1 MTDDTSENTDNLDNA
16 DENTCTDERKFTQAE
31 LNSFLAAQKLEL
43 TKGTK
48 KATGSDPAAE
58 TLAEIKALK
67 AEMEKERSAIK
78 FERWATSK
86 GADERVA
93 RLLTGVVDLADS
105 ETWQGAFDDYADLFK
120 SKARG
125 NLAPPENPI
134 KGAPN
139 GQPSDERPRIGKSID
154 KDKYESLSPKETEDY
169 VRKMFN
175 DYARTKNKP

>member
-1 MTDDTSENTDNLDNA
+1 MTDDTSENTEPVDTT
-16 DENTCTDERKFTQAE
+16 DETTPDSERKFTQDDVNRFLSAQKRE
-31 LNSFLAAQKLEL
+31 LNKAP
-43 TKGTK
+43 K

-139 GQPSDERPRIGKSID
+139 GQPTGDRPAITKGID
-154 KDKYESLSPKETEDY
+154 KDKYESLSPKEREDY